1 MSIRMRFL
9 REGEEDAAAALMRR
23 LPKDLGLDV
32 TPKITGA
39 SLRDAKDVAEIT
51 VAEDTGLIV
60 AVCLWTMTYSSWRG
74 MKGIYVSD
82 LYVLDHVRGRKVG
95 EKLLRFTMQE
105 ATKRGAGF
113 IKMEVDQSNEGAQ
126 RFYQRLGFT
135 HKPDDQFY
143 VLEPDQFTN
152 VIAGSST

>member
-1 MSIRMRFL
+1 MRFL
-9 REGEEDAAAALMRR
+9 KPGEEDAAAALMRR

-32 TPKITGA
+32 TPKVTGA
-39 SLRDAKDVAEIT
+39 NLRDASGVAEVT

-60 AVCLWTMTYSSWRG
+60 AVCLWTMTFSSWRG

-95 EKLLRFTMQE
+95 EKLLRYTMTE
-105 ATKRGAGF
+105 AQKRGAGF

-143 VLEPDQFTN
+143 VLEPECFATM
-152 VIAGSST
+152 ISGSFS